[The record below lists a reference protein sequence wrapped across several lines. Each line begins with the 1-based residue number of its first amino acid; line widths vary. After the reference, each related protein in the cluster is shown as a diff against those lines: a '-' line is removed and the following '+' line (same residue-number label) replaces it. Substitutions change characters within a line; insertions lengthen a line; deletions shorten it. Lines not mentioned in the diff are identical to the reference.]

1 MPITTKP
8 IKFIYTQNIAIKGT
22 DLLLTMDGNLP
33 TSKDMESLCPIALD
47 WFSEDLYG
55 YSALSLKEEAEIPVG
70 FGVCPLRQLFWDKPD
85 LTFIAARA
93 KSLLSQRQM
102 YRFCPTCGTK
112 LEDDKTETALFCPT
126 CKIKFFPRIEPATI
140 TLISRGDEILLA
152 RGKRGTYRKFACISG
167 FVEQGETLAASMA
180 KYPKVFPTML
190 VTLEVKE
197 ETNLDVKNIKY
208 VGSRAW
214 PFPDQLMLE
223 FTADYA
229 GGELKIQEDELEEA
243 KWFRRDQLPPL
254 DQLPAPGSSAY
265 NLIFCNANN

>member
-1 MPITTKP
+1 MPIITKP
-8 IKFIYTQNIAIKGT
+8 EKFIYKYNIAIKGT

-93 KSLLSQRQM
+93 KSLLSQRQI
-102 YRFCPTCGTK
+102 YKFCPTCGDR
-112 LEDDKTETALFCPT
+112 LLDDKTESALFCPKCNT
-126 CKIKFFPRIEPATI
+126 KFFPRIEPATI

-152 RGKRGTYRKFACISG
+152 RGNRGIYNKFACISG
-167 FVEQGETLAASMA
+167 FVEQGETLEEC
-180 KYPKVFPTML
+180 V
-190 VTLEVKE
+190 VREIKE
-197 ETNLDVKNIKY
+197 ETNLEVKNIRY
-208 VGSRAW
+208 MGSTAW

-229 GGELKIQEDELEEA
+229 GGELKIQEEEIA
-243 KWFRRDQLPPL
+243 EARWFRRDQLPPM
-254 DQLPAPGSSAY
+254 DQLPQPGSSAW
-265 NLIFCNANN
+265 NLIFGNANK